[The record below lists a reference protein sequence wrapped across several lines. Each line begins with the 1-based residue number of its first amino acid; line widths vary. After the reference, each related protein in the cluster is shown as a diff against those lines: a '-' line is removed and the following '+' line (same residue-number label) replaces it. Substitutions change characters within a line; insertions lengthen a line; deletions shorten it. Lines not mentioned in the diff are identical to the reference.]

1 MFFAKFHKSNLVTY
15 MGLVSGIMA
24 LFYSFSKMAFAS
36 GEYVRFSLACLVF
49 SGVCDMLDGKFARM
63 FKRTEEQKE
72 IGVQLDS
79 LCDTFCFLAVPV
91 VFMMS
96 LGMIRPFEI
105 VVYAIFMLCGINR
118 LASFNVVS
126 SDKEKAINTYHG
138 LPVTSTA
145 ITYPLL
151 GLFHTIVPAH
161 IFKLL
166 YIILTLLTSIL
177 MVVNIKVPK
186 LKGAWYIIIPA
197 LAVILITLLMVI

>member
-1 MFFAKFHKSNLVTY
+1 
-15 MGLVSGIMA
+15 
-24 LFYSFSKMAFAS
+24 MAFAS

-105 VVYAIFMLCGINR
+105 VVYAIFMLCGI
-118 LASFNVVS
+118 
-126 SDKEKAINTYHG
+126 K
-138 LPVTSTA
+138 
-145 ITYPLL
+145 
-151 GLFHTIVPAH
+151 
-161 IFKLL
+161 
-166 YIILTLLTSIL
+166 
-177 MVVNIKVPK
+177 
-186 LKGAWYIIIPA
+186 
-197 LAVILITLLMVI
+197 

>member
-1 MFFAKFHKSNLVTY
+1 MFFAKFHKSNLITY
-15 MGLVSGIMA
+15 IGLASGVIA
-24 LFYSFSKMAFAS
+24 LFYAFSKMAFAS

-63 FKRTEEQKE
+63 FERTEEEKE

-96 LGMIRPFEI
+96 LGMIKPFEI
-105 VVYAIFMLCGINR
+105 IIYIIFMLCGINR
-118 LASFNVVS
+118 LASFNVIS
-126 SDKEKAINTYHG
+126 SDKDKAINTYRG

-151 GLFHTIVPAH
+151 GLFHTLVSPK

-166 YIILTLLTSIL
+166 YIILTVLTSIL
-177 MVVNIKVPK
+177 MIVNIKVPK
-186 LKGAWYIIIPA
+186 LKGIWYIIIPV